1 MNITRLRTL
10 SGLKQPVIKN
20 SIATEEIKSSSSI
33 ETLKNLGFEARN
45 GKMFL
50 QGQEAIKASV
60 EFKLKKAGFT
70 KQLSMGGVTK
80 YKGPDGL
87 NFQLDNTTVPNQEVI
102 MKPLDEEI
110 EDENEYVS
118 MYHKFKNNVEETAG
132 VGRVTGFGLTADVKS
147 NSLKKNAAKFGFKVN
162 KDGVPPRISKKTNT

>member
-102 MKPLDEEI
+102 MKPLDEE
-110 EDENEYVS
+110 DENEYIS
-118 MYHKFKNNVEETAG
+118 MYNEFKNNVEETAG

-147 NSLKKNAAKFGFKVN
+147 DSLQKNAAKFGFKVN